1 MRLDTVGKRYGLR
14 QPWIVRGVSL
24 EVAAGKLIRVEG
36 RNGSGKS
43 TLLRVVAG
51 VTVPSAGKVVGRPS
65 TGYVPERFPAA
76 LPFSGREYLL
86 HMGRVHGLR
95 GGLLSS
101 RVDEVLDQLGAAEYA
116 GSPMRSLSKGMC
128 QKMAIAQAL
137 LPAPELLVL
146 DEAWTGLDVA
156 ARGAL
161 DGAVA
166 QRLAGGGSVL
176 FVDHEQQRLA
186 GLVASRWQVAGG
198 AVAVAD
204 VASVEGGLA
213 EGASADAALADAAL
227 AGAGLPG
234 ERVVIA
240 VTGLAEDA
248 ARWLSGLPGVLSAGL
263 PGVLSAGLPGAEIEL
278 CVVAGASDGILRAV
292 LAAGGHV
299 LSVRSADAGRSA

>member
-51 VTVPSAGKVVGRPS
+51 VTVPSAGKVVGRPP

-95 GGLLSS
+95 GSLLTS

-137 LPAPELLVL
+137 LPAPDLLVL

-186 GLVASRWQVAGG
+186 GLVAERWQVAGG
-198 AVAVAD
+198 VVAVA
-204 VASVEGGLA
+204 
-213 EGASADAALADAAL
+213 AAAA
-227 AGAGLPG
+227 AGAGRDDEPAATG
-234 ERVVIA
+234 ECVLIA
-240 VTGLAEDA
+240 VTGLADDS
-248 ARWLSGLPGVLSAGL
+248 ARWVSGLPGVLSAA
-263 PGVLSAGLPGAEIEL
+263 PAAGQRLEL
-278 CVVAGASDGILRAV
+278 VAAAGESDGILRAV

-299 LSVRSADAGRSA
+299 ASVAAPGLGSTPAPADGGQPS

>member
-43 TLLRVVAG
+43 TLLRVAAG
-51 VTVPSAGKVVGRPS
+51 VTVPSAGKVVGLLL

-95 GGLLSS
+95 GSLLSS

-137 LPAPELLVL
+137 LPAPDLLVL

-186 GLVASRWQVAGG
+186 GLVAERWQVAG
-198 AVAVAD
+198 D
-204 VASVEGGLA
+204 VV
-213 EGASADAALADAAL
+213 ALAAAAA
-227 AGAGLPG
+227 AGAGGDDELAVTG
-234 ERVVIA
+234 ECVLIA
-240 VTGLAEDA
+240 VTGLAGDS
-248 ARWLSGLPGVLSAGL
+248 ARWVSGLPGVLSAAAA
-263 PGVLSAGLPGAEIEL
+263 PAAGERLEL
-278 CVVAGASDGILRAV
+278 VAAAGESDGILRAV

-299 LSVRSADAGRSA
+299 AAVGAADQDSPASRADGGAPS